1 MIEWE
6 CSLFDM
12 GIGEN
17 PLRKT
22 KLSNILRY
30 QIWTIAA
37 AGMALLAAVACQTE
51 PQGAAPP
58 EPTSTTAVAG
68 TESTESATPQGAN
81 SSPPAETPT
90 SYASSDS
97 GSSAIQTLPT
107 RAPRETAA
115 PDAPLLPELLPQ
127 NMPLE
132 IPEGVPEELAVVWQV
147 WSMLADEHVDRATF
161 DPEIFTEASI
171 RGMLVALGDPHTNYV
186 GPDVFGI
193 ENQDIRG
200 RFEGIGAHVSM
211 NADGR
216 LLVVA
221 PIADSPAEKA
231 GIRPGDV
238 ILEVDGESIEGIS
251 LIEAVSKI
259 RGPRGSTVRLLVQ
272 HVGSVEKVLIE
283 VERGV
288 IPLQSVIL
296 RSEPGHRV
304 AHIRLTNF
312 YEDTADDLAMTIR
325 EALAAGSEGIVLDV
339 RDNPGGLLSSV
350 VDVTSMF
357 VDDGL
362 ILYEVNGD
370 GNRKDWVDRR
380 NDDVLEEVPMVI
392 LANQF
397 SASASEILVGALQ
410 DHSRATVIGKKTFGK
425 GSVNIL
431 RQLDNGGGLFLTFAR
446 WYTPDGRV
454 IDRNGLEP
462 DIEVIHGDPQQEDIR
477 QLERAI
483 ETLEAEIHE
492 SESAQQRPA
501 A

>member
-1 MIEWE
+1 M
-6 CSLFDM
+6 L
-12 GIGEN
+12 
-17 PLRKT
+17 
-22 KLSNILRY
+22 
-30 QIWTIAA
+30 A
-37 AGMALLAAVACQTE
+37 AGVALLTSVACQMDAGE
-51 PQGAAPP
+51 PAQATP
-58 EPTSTTAVAG
+58 EPPPAAA
-68 TESTESATPQGAN
+68 TESTAAPAATQPA
-81 SSPPAETPT
+81 SVPAETPT
-90 SYASSDS
+90 SFASSDK
-97 GSSAIQTLPT
+97 GTAAVETLPT
-107 RAPRETAA
+107 RPPRETTA
-115 PDAPLLPELLPQ
+115 PDAPLLPGLIPQ
-127 NMPLE
+127 DKPLE
-132 IPEGVPEELAVVWQV
+132 VPEGVPEELAVVWQV
-147 WSMLADEHVDRATF
+147 WSMLAAEHVDRATF

-231 GIRPGDV
+231 GIRPGDI
-238 ILEVDGESIEGIS
+238 ILEVNGESIEGIS

-259 RGPRGSTVRLLVQ
+259 RGPRGSVVSLLVQ
-272 HVGSVEKVLIE
+272 HVGSVEKVVIE

-288 IPLQSVIL
+288 IPLQSVIV

-312 YEDTADDLAMTIR
+312 YEDTMDDLSEAIR
-325 EALAAGSEGIVLDV
+325 EALDAGSEGIVLDV

-350 VDVTSMF
+350 IDVTSLF
-357 VDDGL
+357 LEDGL
-362 ILYEVNGD
+362 ILYEVDGD
-370 GNRKDWVDRR
+370 GNRKDWLDRE
-380 NDDVLEEVPMVI
+380 NDDLLETVPMVI

-410 DHSRATVIGKKTFGK
+410 DHDRATVIGRTTFGK

-454 IDRNGLEP
+454 IDGNGLEP
-462 DIEVIHGDPQQEDIR
+462 DVEVRHGDAQQEDIR
-477 QLERAI
+477 QLEKAI
-483 ETLEAEIHE
+483 ETLEAEIHA
-492 SESAQQRPA
+492 SASK
-501 A
+501 